1 MAWEMA
7 RELGYNPITTFWDD
21 FTIAENFNAKAVE
34 QTAKKAFDEW
44 KDNYKYL
51 TELIMVI
58 NHKCWE
64 HYHRGNSKLSAL
76 YSDLR
81 KPSRMVLRPKPP
93 NHSTRATLSSPG
105 RTPSPLSLRSTRAST
120 VLTRSTRS
128 TSMSSRTR
136 RCQVLATTAS
146 PPAPMVPQS
155 EPRFRP
161 SPLSVHRHGKPL
173 LDLLHA
179 IDHCH

>member
-1 MAWEMA
+1 MAWKMA
-7 RELGYNPITTFWDD
+7 RELGYNPITTFWED

-76 YSDLR
+76 YSDLYYKYDEMAINYLEKNFGEEEQLYFFR
-81 KPSRMVLRPKPP
+81 
-93 NHSTRATLSSPG
+93 TL
-105 RTPSPLSLRSTRAST
+105 
-120 VLTRSTRS
+120 
-128 TSMSSRTR
+128 
-136 RCQVLATTAS
+136 
-146 PPAPMVPQS
+146 
-155 EPRFRP
+155 
-161 SPLSVHRHGKPL
+161 
-173 LDLLHA
+173 D
-179 IDHCH
+179 